1 MRRFAKLVASALV
14 AGLTLTGCAHL
25 PLTGEVRQGS
35 VIDAGL
41 SAEQLYYSPSG
52 PVDGAS
58 QDEVIMGFLNAG
70 TGPQNDYSVAREYLS
85 AKFRNRWSPDQG
97 VLVET
102 GRPQIAFDEAGHT
115 RVVIQVQSALDAH
128 GVYSALPAGSERV
141 LDFTL
146 TREQGEWRITSAP
159 NLTVLNRPIFDVIFQ
174 SYSFYFFDK
183 QFKYLVPDVR
193 WFPARASTSTRMVT
207 ELFAGPSEWL
217 SKAVTTAIPEGMK
230 LSIASVTV
238 AAGTAAVDLNSK
250 FLILSPTQQMQFKS
264 QLSATLRQLAGV
276 TEVQILVER
285 SPQSIADFDARAT
298 SVAAATPTILTA
310 DGFKH
315 LSGAQP
321 SNFGQVRALTVA
333 FNADDFSLSA
343 DETHAAIRG
352 NEGVQL
358 ILLSALGSTPLLV
371 DNRKDLVRSVFD
383 RQGYLWSMGEAAGS
397 QIRAIGMDGKST
409 VVPAGWLSLA
419 NRQEIAISAEGS
431 RLAARIKT
439 PSGSQVWVSTI
450 IRDEA
455 GKPTGLGTPVQLAPQ
470 LASPVSIAWS
480 GETAV
485 AILDSNDGVRALT
498 HLAVVGA
505 DSSSLLGIQNG
516 IRVISSPVGEVYVMS
531 RYGELYRYKSSNW
544 DRVAQGIIAVHYA
557 GQ

>member
-102 GRPQIAFDEAGHT
+102 GRPQITFDEAGHT

-174 SYSFYFFDK
+174 SYSLYFFDK